1 MNVTRSSVIYIVQAH
16 DSMAQTAQNVL
27 QNLTKTSSCI
37 SLYMDNCSVNWNTP
51 LIDNAC
57 LCGQMFTGDMSAG
70 PILQAVSEVH
80 AHLKFGLMW
89 PTSESSSMKSPHPSD
104 F

>member
-27 QNLTKTSSCI
+27 QSLNKTSSCI
-37 SLYMDNCSVNWNTP
+37 SLYTDDCSVSWNTP

-57 LCGQMFTGDMSAG
+57 LCGQMFIGDMSAG

-80 AHLKFGLMW
+80 AHVKFGFMS
-89 PTSESSSMKSPHPSD
+89 PASGSSSIKSPHPSD